1 MTAFTDAWTAR
12 MMDNYGTP
20 RIELVK
26 GEGPWLTDSEGK
38 KYLDLLS
45 GIAVNALGHGH
56 PAIVDAVSKQIA
68 ELGHVSNIFGSE
80 PPLELAE

>member
-1 MTAFTDAWTAR
+1 MTDFTAAWTSR

-38 KYLDLLS
+38 RYLD
-45 GIAVNALGHGH
+45 
-56 PAIVDAVSKQIA
+56 QIGRA
-68 ELGHVSNIFGSE
+68 HV
-80 PPLELAE
+80 